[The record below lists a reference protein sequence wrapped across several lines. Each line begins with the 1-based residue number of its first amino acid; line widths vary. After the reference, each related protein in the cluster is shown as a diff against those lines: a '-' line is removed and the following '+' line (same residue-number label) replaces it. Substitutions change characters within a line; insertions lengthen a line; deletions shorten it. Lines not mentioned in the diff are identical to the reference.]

1 MENKLPYRHS
11 IRLENYDY
19 SQYGA
24 YFITICTYKKKEIFG
39 KIVDGKMILNEY
51 GEIVLKVWNTI
62 SEHFENIE
70 LDQFVIMPN
79 HVHGIIIINEHVGAI
94 HELPGQKAAELSTQK
109 AAELSVQKAVGSS
122 TQKSLNNACNRRV
135 ERRKMLLPKVVGF
148 FKMNV
153 SKLIHLKSTHNTVWH
168 RNYYEHVICKEPE
181 LNKIR
186 EYIFN
191 NPLKWELDR
200 ENPKNF
206 QKGNALGS
214 DLEF

>member
-79 HVHGIIIINEHVGAI
+79 HIHGIIIINEHVGAI
-94 HELPGQKAAELSTQK
+94 HELP
-109 AAELSVQKAVGSS
+109 VQKAVGLS
-122 TQKSLNNACNRRV
+122 TQKSLNSARNRRV
-135 ERRKMLLPKVVGF
+135 ERRKMLLPKIVGF

-153 SKLIHLKSTHNTVWH
+153 SKLIHLKGITNAVWH
-168 RNYYEHVICKEPE
+168 RNYYEHVICKEHE

-206 QKGNALGS
+206 QKRNALGS